1 MTPPK
6 CRLCGKEHWPRT
18 GCDWGPAIKAARKII
33 KAGGGE
39 MPQPHPESVQA
50 LKAMAEKIKFKRAAK
65 KKKTKAK
72 GKKK

>member
-1 MTPPK
+1 
-6 CRLCGKEHWPRT
+6 
-18 GCDWGPAIKAARKII
+18 
-33 KAGGGE
+33 